1 MSLKISD
8 VKRIE
13 IEKYEYMA
21 EEVNEKDICIFIN
34 HNMTNGEESTLKRVM
49 EKEGYNYFGIISNYS
64 DNRAVF
70 LFSKKNDEVK
80 E

>member
-13 IEKYEYMA
+13 IEKYTYVA
-21 EEVNEKDICIFIN
+21 EGNQRDIIIFID
-34 HNMTNGEESTLKRVM
+34 HNMTSVEQNTLQRVM

-70 LFSKKNDEVK
+70 LFSKKSDEVK

>member
-13 IEKYEYMA
+13 IEKYTYVA
-21 EEVNEKDICIFIN
+21 EVNERDITIFID
-34 HNMTNGEESTLKRVM
+34 HNMTSVEQNTLQRVM